1 MTLCFIVTVECQV
14 IHVCYDQHHLE
25 GGGVQLINKHP
36 LGHGILRQSAVDQL
50 PLVLDPTDFLSD

>member
-1 MTLCFIVTVECQV
+1 VCINIFIILWQV
-14 IHVCYDQHHLE
+14 